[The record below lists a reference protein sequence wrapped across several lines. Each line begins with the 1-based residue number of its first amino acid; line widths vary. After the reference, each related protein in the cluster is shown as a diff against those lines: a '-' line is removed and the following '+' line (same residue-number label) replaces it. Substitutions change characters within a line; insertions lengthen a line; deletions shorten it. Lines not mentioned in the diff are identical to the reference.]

1 MPVRYSLPMPA
12 ISIFFGIVIKMYYDD
27 HRPPHFHA
35 EYQGQK
41 GAFDFSGRKIAGNIS
56 STVALRLIKEWTVR
70 HKHELM
76 VNWKRIE
83 ARKPLNLIEPLE

>member
-1 MPVRYSLPMPA
+1 MPA
-12 ISIFFGIVIKMYYDD
+12 ISIFFGIIIRMHFND

-41 GAFDFSGRKIAGNIS
+41 ATFDFNGKLLAGSIS
-56 STVALRLIKEWTVR
+56 SKTALKLIKQWSLR

-76 VNWKRIE
+76 VNWKNVE
-83 ARKPLNLIEPLE
+83 SGKSLNLIEPLG

>member
-1 MPVRYSLPMPA
+1 MPA
-12 ISIFFGIVIKMYYDD
+12 ISIFFGIVVRMYYNE

-41 GAFDFSGRKIAGNIS
+41 GVFDFSGRLLAGNFKS
-56 STVALRLIKEWTVR
+56 KVALRLIREWAVR

-76 VNWKRIE
+76 VNWKLVE
-83 ARKPLNLIEPLE
+83 AKKPLNLIEPLE

>member
-1 MPVRYSLPMPA
+1 VPA
-12 ISIFFGIVIKMYYDD
+12 ISIFFGIVIKMYYNE

-41 GAFDFSGRKIAGNIS
+41 ATFDFSGNKLVGNIKS
-56 STVALRLIKEWTVR
+56 KVALRLIKEWSSR

-76 VNWKRIE
+76 VNWKLVESKR
-83 ARKPLNLIEPLE
+83 PLNLIEPLE

>member
-1 MPVRYSLPMPA
+1 MPA
-12 ISIFFGIVIKMYYDD
+12 ISIFFGIVIRMYYND

-41 GAFDFSGRKIAGNIS
+41 GVFDFSGRQYAGNITS
-56 STVALRLIKEWTVR
+56 KVALRLIKEWATR
-70 HKHELM
+70 HRHELM
-76 VNWKRIE
+76 VNWKKCE

>member
-1 MPVRYSLPMPA
+1 MRSSHLLRGEKNWELYVPQEAVNEGNDFSSLVSCYDAMPA

-41 GAFDFSGRKIAGNIS
+41 GAFDFSGRQLAGNMGS
-56 STVALRLIKEWTVR
+56 
-70 HKHELM
+70 
-76 VNWKRIE
+76 
-83 ARKPLNLIEPLE
+83 